1 MQAPAKNA
9 ARVCIRPLRV
19 KRGEVNCATGV
30 APVPFRV
37 VVRAE
42 SVGGIKAAPQC
53 HNQTCGERQQEM
65 ASCDVPVH
73 LGSAALSR
81 CRRDDDDRGPAGSFS
96 SSNTAGSPAKLAVR
110 GRYDERS
117 VSESPPGFGI
127 ERDDDDD
134 EVAVARRFPREQD
147 DVSSSA
153 KTSGNI
159 TRLTDHANG
168 NFRSHTGDMAGD
180 SGNDSQAVSA
190 IALLLLAASPP
201 SRSRRPAASGPAGDG
216 AAAGAMHHGTG
227 NSTSRCTA
235 TVQAALAVPSASVSN
250 TSSVQEGWR
259 VSSHPAPGM
268 ISTYTSNSYLGV
280 VSRGGDGSGERWAGV
295 DSRWAGG
302 GGGRGEGGGGGER
315 GYPVL
320 KLDEDDSKCGRTS
333 GGWATP
339 SRARAPLT
347 SSSLAPFSANG
358 PLPSAPAVSRRG
370 ERWARSV
377 PYSGDEFGSVVM
389 PEGTAGQQYSSKHS
403 HEFPGDGGDDGSY
416 RSRYA
421 ASSLASSQAG
431 GGEGGGGGGHQYG
444 DDRGEG
450 RREAS
455 THTRG
460 GVLRIQS
467 ARKRDEATM
476 TAPVPMRMRSPLRSP
491 SPPRAAG
498 RKKPDGYR
506 ANTWEKVGRGQCTSP
521 IGPSRGSG
529 WSKRWVPD
537 SPGAGC
543 KAGGTPA
550 SNGKRGRGR
559 DTGSASCYDERIVA
573 GRGDHAE
580 FSPGGAGSHQ
590 RQHPSRVREHGR
602 SPWPLKIPGIAA
614 DQQVDAA
621 TEQESQKREEVEPA
635 FATGAAAGG
644 GQWRNERGA
653 AKEAAVELG
662 SGEPRTLK
670 RRRAVGAR
678 KVSKNGNSKVQQRCD
693 RCPPWPVDGVGS
705 DVLSFCPHMIPS
717 VAGSRRPLAM
727 DLNMEGSVEA
737 FVAAPARNR
746 GVATAASGR
755 PSPRK
760 KSKNLVWSQFR
771 KACDRCTDKKV
782 RCDGSNPTGGFKAC
796 TPCKRAGEACLFG
809 ICRRSGPRDA
819 HGHKTAAAGV
829 IMKRNDFEKV
839 TERLGQCRTKT
850 CRFVNKDGSFWR
862 EHFHCR
868 VGDCSFAGKT
878 LCHCVRRSGF
888 RGADF
893 RSTAGDDFS
902 GCYSTA
908 VV

>member
-1 MQAPAKNA
+1 
-9 ARVCIRPLRV
+9 
-19 KRGEVNCATGV
+19 
-30 APVPFRV
+30 
-37 VVRAE
+37 
-42 SVGGIKAAPQC
+42 
-53 HNQTCGERQQEM
+53 M
-65 ASCDVPVH
+65 ASCDIPVH

-81 CRRDDDDRGPAGSFS
+81 CRHDDDDRGPAGSFS
-96 SSNTAGSPAKLAVR
+96 SSNTAGSSAKLAAR
-110 GRYDERS
+110 GRHDERS

-134 EVAVARRFPREQD
+134 QVAVARRFPTAQD

-168 NFRSHTGDMAGD
+168 NFRSHTGCMAGD

-190 IALLLLAASPP
+190 MALLLLAASPP
-201 SRSRRPAASGPAGDG
+201 SRRRRPAASGQAGD
-216 AAAGAMHHGTG
+216 
-227 NSTSRCTA
+227 
-235 TVQAALAVPSASVSN
+235 
-250 TSSVQEGWR
+250 
-259 VSSHPAPGM
+259 
-268 ISTYTSNSYLGV
+268 
-280 VSRGGDGSGERWAGV
+280 
-295 DSRWAGG
+295 
-302 GGGRGEGGGGGER
+302 
-315 GYPVL
+315 
-320 KLDEDDSKCGRTS
+320 
-333 GGWATP
+333 
-339 SRARAPLT
+339 
-347 SSSLAPFSANG
+347 
-358 PLPSAPAVSRRG
+358 AVSPRG
-370 ERWARSV
+370 ERWARNV
-377 PYSGDEFGSVVM
+377 PCSGDEFGSVVM
-389 PEGTAGQQYSSKHS
+389 SEGTAGQQSFSKHS
-403 HEFPGDGGDDGSY
+403 HEFPGDGVDDGSY

-421 ASSLASSQAG
+421 ASPLTSPQVG
-431 GGEGGGGGGHQYG
+431 GGGSGGGGHQYG

-450 RREAS
+450 RRVAS
-455 THTRG
+455 TYTRG
-460 GVLRIQS
+460 GDLLRVQS
-467 ARKRDEATM
+467 AWRRDEATM

-498 RKKPDGYR
+498 RKKPNGYR
-506 ANTWEKVGRGQCTSP
+506 TNTWETAGRGQSAFP

-559 DTGSASCYDERIVA
+559 DTGSASGYDGRIVA
-573 GRGDHAE
+573 RRGDHAE
-580 FSPGGAGSHQ
+580 SFPDGAGSYQ
-590 RQHPSRVREHGR
+590 RQQPSRVREHGR

-614 DQQVDAA
+614 DQQVDAT
-621 TEQESQKREEVEPA
+621 TEQEVQKREEVEPA
-635 FATGAAAGG
+635 LATGAAACG
-644 GQWRNERGA
+644 GQWRNERDG
-653 AKEAAVELG
+653 AKEAAAALG
-662 SGEPRTLK
+662 SGEPRPLK
-670 RRRAVGAR
+670 RRRAVGTR
-678 KVSKNGNSKVQQRCD
+678 K
-693 RCPPWPVDGVGS
+693 
-705 DVLSFCPHMIPS
+705 

-727 DLNMEGSVEA
+727 DLNMEGTGEA
-737 FVAAPARNR
+737 FDVAAPARNR

-796 TPCKRAGEACLFG
+796 TPCKRAGEACIFG
-809 ICRRSGPRDA
+809 ICRRSGPRDE

-878 LCHCVRRSGF
+878 CYLSSLCYCVRRSGF

-893 RSTAGDDFS
+893 RYTAGDDCS
-902 GCYSTA
+902 GC
-908 VV
+908 

>member
-1 MQAPAKNA
+1 M
-9 ARVCIRPLRV
+9 
-19 KRGEVNCATGV
+19 T
-30 APVPFRV
+30 
-37 VVRAE
+37 
-42 SVGGIKAAPQC
+42 
-53 HNQTCGERQQEM
+53 
-65 ASCDVPVH
+65 SCDIPVH
-73 LGSAALSR
+73 LGNAALSR
-81 CRRDDDDRGPAGSFS
+81 CRYDDDDRGPAGSFS
-96 SSNTAGSPAKLAVR
+96 PSNTAGSPAKLAAR
-110 GRYDERS
+110 GRHDERS

-134 EVAVARRFPREQD
+134 EVAVARRFPTAQD

-180 SGNDSQAVSA
+180 CGNDSQAVSA
-190 IALLLLAASPP
+190 MALLLLAASPP
-201 SRSRRPAASGPAGDG
+201 SRSRHPAASGPAGDG
-216 AAAGAMHHGTG
+216 AVAGAMHHGTG
-227 NSTSRCTA
+227 NSTSGGTTTA
-235 TVQAALAVPSASVSN
+235 QAAFAVSSASVSN
-250 TSSVQEGWR
+250 TSSVREGWR
-259 VSSHPAPGM
+259 VLSHPAPGM
-268 ISTYTSNSYLGV
+268 IPAYTSSSCFGV
-280 VSRGGDGSGERWAGV
+280 ASGGGDGSGERWAGV
-295 DSRWAGG
+295 DSRWARG
-302 GGGRGEGGGGGER
+302 GGGRGEGGEGEGGGGGGGGRGGGE
-315 GYPVL
+315 GEYPVS
-320 KLDEDDSKCGRTS
+320 KLDEDDSNCARTS
-333 GGWATP
+333 GGWATS

-358 PLPSAPAVSRRG
+358 PLPSSPAVSRRG
-370 ERWARSV
+370 ERWARNV
-377 PYSGDEFGSVVM
+377 PCSGDEFGSVVM
-389 PEGTAGQQYSSKHS
+389 PEETGGQQSFSKHS
-403 HEFPGDGGDDGSY
+403 HEFPSDGVDDGSY

-421 ASSLASSQAG
+421 ASSLTSPQVG
-431 GGEGGGGGGHQYG
+431 GGGGGGGGHQYG

-455 THTRG
+455 TYTRG
-460 GVLRIQS
+460 GDLLRVQS
-467 ARKRDEATM
+467 VWRRDEATM
-476 TAPVPMRMRSPLRSP
+476 TAPVPMRVRSPLRSP

-498 RKKPDGYR
+498 RKKPNGYR
-506 ANTWEKVGRGQCTSP
+506 TNTWETAGRGQSASP
-521 IGPSRGSG
+521 IGPSRSSG

-559 DTGSASCYDERIVA
+559 DTGSASGYDGRIVA

-580 FSPGGAGSHQ
+580 SFPDGAGSHQ
-590 RQHPSRVREHGR
+590 RQQPSRVREHGR

-614 DQQVDAA
+614 DQQVDAT
-621 TEQESQKREEVEPA
+621 TEQEGQKREEVEPA
-635 FATGAAAGG
+635 LATGAAACG
-644 GQWRNERGA
+644 GQWRNERDG
-653 AKEAAVELG
+653 AKEAAAALG
-662 SGEPRTLK
+662 SGEPRRLK

-678 KVSKNGNSKVQQRCD
+678 K
-693 RCPPWPVDGVGS
+693 
-705 DVLSFCPHMIPS
+705 

-727 DLNMEGSVEA
+727 DLNMEGTGEA
-737 FVAAPARNR
+737 FDVAAPARNR
-746 GVATAASGR
+746 GVAMAASGR

-878 LCHCVRRSGF
+878 
-888 RGADF
+888 
-893 RSTAGDDFS
+893 
-902 GCYSTA
+902 
-908 VV
+908 